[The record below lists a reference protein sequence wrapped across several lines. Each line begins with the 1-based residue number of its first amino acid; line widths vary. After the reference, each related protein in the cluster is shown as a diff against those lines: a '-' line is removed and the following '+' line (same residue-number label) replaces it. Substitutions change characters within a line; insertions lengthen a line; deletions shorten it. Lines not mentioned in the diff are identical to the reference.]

1 MSFSV
6 IGSFSGNPYD
16 KDRSAGT
23 HISMYAKRHHA
34 VSTGGTQSRRASIR
48 NEGILVRNGQMGFP
62 FVYRINFFG
71 EEME

>member
-23 HISMYAKRHHA
+23 HIP
-34 VSTGGTQSRRASIR
+34 VNTGGAQSRRASIR
-48 NEGILVRNGQMGFP
+48 NEGILVRYGQMGFP